1 MAQEERSREMPHSV
15 ILEGR
20 EKLTISGVTD
30 VHSFDE
36 EQVLL
41 ETVRG
46 MLVVRGQGLHVERLQ
61 LEAGELIIQGEIGL
75 LEYDDSVQ
83 PRRQPVSADI
93 RRVSGHARCL
103 RTASRSRSCCKACC
117 SVSGIGAVYDMLRGT
132 ASAFPVRMGRGGAA
146 RYAVLGDRAGGL
158 IRVWADRGRR
168 SAARLCTLNGGRR
181 HGIVLCGAERNC
193 AGGDYA
199 ASAGACKAETR
210 RIRPADALSNGGKT
224 AVQSGK
230 NSGF

>member
-41 ETVRG
+41 ENRARHAG
-46 MLVVRGQGLHVERLQ
+46 SCAGQGLHVERLQ

-83 PRRQPVSADI
+83 PRDS
-93 RRVSGHARCL
+93 L
-103 RTASRSRSCCKACC
+103 
-117 SVSGIGAVYDMLRGT
+117 
-132 ASAFPVRMGRGGAA
+132 F
-146 RYAVLGDRAGGL
+146 
-158 IRVWADRGRR
+158 
-168 SAARLCTLNGGRR
+168 
-181 HGIVLCGAERNC
+181 
-193 AGGDYA
+193 
-199 ASAGACKAETR
+199 R
-210 RIRPADALSNGGKT
+210 RIFGG
-224 AVQSGK
+224 
-230 NSGF
+230 

>member
-46 MLVVRGQGLHVERLQ
+46 MLVVRGQGRHVERLQ

-83 PRRQPVSADI
+83 PRDS
-93 RRVSGHARCL
+93 L
-103 RTASRSRSCCKACC
+103 
-117 SVSGIGAVYDMLRGT
+117 
-132 ASAFPVRMGRGGAA
+132 F
-146 RYAVLGDRAGGL
+146 
-158 IRVWADRGRR
+158 
-168 SAARLCTLNGGRR
+168 
-181 HGIVLCGAERNC
+181 
-193 AGGDYA
+193 
-199 ASAGACKAETR
+199 R
-210 RIRPADALSNGGKT
+210 RIFGG
-224 AVQSGK
+224 
-230 NSGF
+230 

>member
-61 LEAGELIIQGEIGL
+61 L
-75 LEYDDSVQ
+75 
-83 PRRQPVSADI
+83 
-93 RRVSGHARCL
+93 
-103 RTASRSRSCCKACC
+103 
-117 SVSGIGAVYDMLRGT
+117 
-132 ASAFPVRMGRGGAA
+132 
-146 RYAVLGDRAGGL
+146 
-158 IRVWADRGRR
+158 
-168 SAARLCTLNGGRR
+168 
-181 HGIVLCGAERNC
+181 
-193 AGGDYA
+193 
-199 ASAGACKAETR
+199 
-210 RIRPADALSNGGKT
+210 
-224 AVQSGK
+224 
-230 NSGF
+230 

>member
-61 LEAGELIIQGEIGL
+61 IIQGEIGL

-83 PRRQPVSADI
+83 PRDS
-93 RRVSGHARCL
+93 L
-103 RTASRSRSCCKACC
+103 
-117 SVSGIGAVYDMLRGT
+117 
-132 ASAFPVRMGRGGAA
+132 F
-146 RYAVLGDRAGGL
+146 
-158 IRVWADRGRR
+158 
-168 SAARLCTLNGGRR
+168 
-181 HGIVLCGAERNC
+181 
-193 AGGDYA
+193 
-199 ASAGACKAETR
+199 R
-210 RIRPADALSNGGKT
+210 RIFGG
-224 AVQSGK
+224 
-230 NSGF
+230 